1 MQSNSE
7 RPGSPLPGDEQHQSC
22 RMGWGS
28 AEVHQELCRHSAHT
42 QHLQPPVISPRLH
55 PVLQVTAGI
64 PKLPFTSLATC
75 EFVNTAP
82 VISQCLQHTG
92 ATHHLS
98 SFLLFSITQM
108 LSTLHHQE
116 RHHSPRVL
124 QNTQRWLGSTMKKHD
139 RSLSHSTIR
148 GCAGCGNKA
157 WGSSSC
163 LSPHMTPKRH
173 FGVLCHPT
181 PGQHPGQGAT
191 LHPPL
196 FCGFGCVLCSSSDDE
211 SALLRAVRCH
221 TNFGPS
227 HKQTSFAM
235 TDKNSFNNLSPRL
248 FHTSILKFFILK
260 LPYPN

>member
-1 MQSNSE
+1 M
-7 RPGSPLPGDEQHQSC
+7 
-22 RMGWGS
+22 
-28 AEVHQELCRHSAHT
+28 HQELCRHSAHT
-42 QHLQPPVISPRLH
+42 QHLQPHVISPRLH

-64 PKLPFTSLATC
+64 PKLPFTSLATY

-163 LSPHMTPKRH
+163 LSPHIDSQKAFWCAVPPNPRAAPRA
-173 FGVLCHPT
+173 GSDSASSAVLWLWVCFV
-181 PGQHPGQGAT
+181 QQ
-191 LHPPL
+191 
-196 FCGFGCVLCSSSDDE
+196 
-211 SALLRAVRCH
+211 
-221 TNFGPS
+221 
-227 HKQTSFAM
+227 Q
-235 TDKNSFNNLSPRL
+235 
-248 FHTSILKFFILK
+248 
-260 LPYPN
+260 